1 MKTRLITLAGV
12 AALAAFPGFVK
23 ASGSFDLLALPHSFF
38 PGAVYVSADGGALTG
53 WNNFYWTEAGGYRFA
68 ADGSFANVSGD
79 GSTVIGTFFNSGGEE
94 VAGTWTPDGGWVEI
108 ARLPGGEA
116 CGSSIGAGYALS
128 SDASIAVGL
137 AWVANCRAEAFKS
150 IGGVTV
156 GLGHADGASSRAT
169 DISNDGTTI
178 VGFDE
183 SPTYG
188 YRRPALWNGAVSG
201 PQHFAGEETVGE
213 ALAVS
218 SDGSKV
224 CGQANGTAFYY
235 TQGGGLV
242 DLGAFP
248 DEPWGSTAAG
258 VADDGTVVGW
268 SGDPFFSLPKAF
280 IWTAASGLQPLAS
293 YLTAMSVDVAG
304 CYLYTATSISADGTA
319 IAGTA
324 IDASGF
330 WFVPYVV
337 HLPAGDNPLVSG
349 VAGEG
354 GKASFTILP
363 NPFQGSTRISLAA
376 ATDGPARASVYD
388 LSGRLVRVLLDG
400 ESMGVERP
408 IAWDGRDQAGHPV
421 AAGTYL
427 VRVVDRRGESSQ
439 KVAKIR

>member
-12 AALAAFPGFVK
+12 AALAAAPGFAK

-68 ADGSFANVSGD
+68 ADGSFAGVSGD
-79 GSTVIGTFFNSGGEE
+79 GSTVIGTFFNTSGEE

-116 CGSSIGAGYALS
+116 CGSSVGAGYALN

-137 AWVANCRAEAFKS
+137 AWVANCRAEAFMS
-150 IGGVTV
+150 TGGVTV

-169 DISNDGTTI
+169 DISDDGTTI

-188 YRRPALWNGAVSG
+188 NRRPALWNGAVSG

-235 TQGGGLV
+235 TPAGGLV

-280 IWTAASGLQPLAS
+280 IWTAATGMQPLAS

-304 CYLYTATSISADGTA
+304 CYLYTATSISADGTT

-337 HLPAGDNPLVSG
+337 HLPSDQVPLVSD
-349 VAGEG
+349 VPALA
-354 GKASFTILP
+354 GKASFTLLP
-363 NPFQGSTRISLAA
+363 NPFQTATQLSFQAP
-376 ATDGPARASVYD
+376 TDGPVRALVYD
-388 LSGRLVRVLLDG
+388 LAGRQVRVLFEG
-400 ESMGVERP
+400 ETLAAGRP
-408 IAWDGRDQAGHPV
+408 IAWDGRDDAGRALP
-421 AAGTYL
+421 AGTYL
-427 VRVVDRRGESSQ
+427 VRVIDQRGEQVQ
-439 KVAKIR
+439 KVARIR